1 MQITEKFPF
10 TNLYKYIT
18 FAIAIGIIL
27 RPLSFSGVGDFLIY
41 LKGSRELVSGIDLYE
56 IDRAPFGSR
65 YFNGPLLAI
74 LLFPFTYL
82 DSGVALFLFR
92 LMNIIAIS
100 LAFRKYVGSKMREF
114 PEAYLLLFLLFPVRM
129 NTNLAQGSGIA
140 LLLYLWTCSLLFN
153 RNSKKRTSTN
163 QILASFAFVLASNY
177 KPQLGLLLFIF
188 AILMKKKFFF
198 IGVFTQILSLEIFV
212 RLFDWKFSY
221 FNWLNLLIERS
232 TRIQNGGSEAL
243 FGPLALMG
251 HLFSFNPTYFVAI
264 ILLVLMCFFV
274 WASKRCRI
282 INRREIDMKFGQ
294 LSLVLAPLTVSY
306 SPLQDS
312 IAVVL
317 FLFLT
322 VNRKLQRKINVIEVI
337 ALVLLLLPTDKSLLN
352 FLLLVI
358 VGVSLIHPRRVDF
371 LILLPVLFLVIVFSE
386 KYWYSHMIYD
396 LAGLGVLML
405 AINSVAKSIKIVDYP
420 NIEKP

>member
-1 MQITEKFPF
+1 MKITEKFPF
-10 TNLYKYIT
+10 TYLYRYLT

-27 RPLSFSGVGDFLIY
+27 RPISFSGAGDFLIY

-65 YFNGPLLAI
+65 YFNGPILAM

-100 LAFRKYVGSKMREF
+100 LAFKKYVGFKIRER

-129 NTNLAQGSGIA
+129 NTNLARGSGIA

-153 RNSKKRTSTN
+153 GNSKKRTSTN

-188 AILMKKKFFF
+188 AILMKKKLFF
-198 IGVFTQILSLEIFV
+198 IGVFTQIMSLEMFV

-232 TRIQNGGSEAL
+232 KRIQNGGSEAL
-243 FGPLALMG
+243 FGPLAFLG
-251 HLFSFNPTYFVAI
+251 HLFSCNPTYLVAI
-264 ILLVLMCFFV
+264 ILFVLMCFFL
-274 WASKRCRI
+274 WASKRCKI
-282 INRREIDMKFGQ
+282 INKREIDMEFGQ
-294 LSLVLAPLTVSY
+294 ISLVLAPLTVSY

-317 FLFLT
+317 FFLLAI
-322 VNRKLQRKINVIEVI
+322 NRKLQKKLNAIEVF

-358 VGVSLIHPRRVDF
+358 IGVSLIQPRRVDF
-371 LILLPVLFLVIVFSE
+371 KILLPVLFLIILFTE
-386 KYWYSHMIYD
+386 KLWYGHAIYD

-405 AINSVAKSIKIVDYP
+405 SINSVANRIKSLDYP
-420 NIEKP
+420 TVEKT